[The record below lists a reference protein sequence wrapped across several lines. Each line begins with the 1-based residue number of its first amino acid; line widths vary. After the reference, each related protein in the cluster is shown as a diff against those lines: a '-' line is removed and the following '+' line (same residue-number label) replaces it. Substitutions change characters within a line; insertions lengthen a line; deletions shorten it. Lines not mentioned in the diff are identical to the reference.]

1 MVKYFKKNWI
11 MFKNLFKDD
20 NDINEKSVVG
30 FIAFAIMVLFALADL
45 FLGFF
50 GGKDLVINEH
60 IYDSFVIV
68 TLGAFGIAEVGKIF
82 GGKKGE

>member
-1 MVKYFKKNWI
+1 
-11 MFKNLFKDD
+11 MFKYLNKKWMAFRDIFKDE

-30 FIAFAIMVLFALADL
+30 FIAFAVMVLFALADL

-50 GGKDLVINEH
+50 GGKDLIINEH

-68 TLGAFGIAEVGKIF
+68 TLGAFGIAEAGNIF
-82 GGKKGE
+82 GKKK

>member
-1 MVKYFKKNWI
+1 MVKLIKRNWT

-30 FIAFAIMVLFALADL
+30 FIAFAVMVVFALADL

-68 TLGAFGIAEVGKIF
+68 TLGAFGIAEIGKIF
-82 GGKKGE
+82 GGKKE

>member
-1 MVKYFKKNWI
+1 
-11 MFKNLFKDD
+11 MFKYLNRKWMAFKDLFKDD
-20 NDINEKSVVG
+20 NNINEKSVVG
-30 FIAFAIMVLFALADL
+30 FIAFAVMVLFALADL

-68 TLGAFGIAEVGKIF
+68 TLGSFGIAEIGNVF
-82 GGKKGE
+82 GKKE

>member
-1 MVKYFKKNWI
+1 MVKLIKKNWT

-30 FIAFAIMVLFALADL
+30 FIAFAIMVLFAMADL

-82 GGKKGE
+82 GKKE

>member
-1 MVKYFKKNWI
+1 MVKLIKKNWT

-30 FIAFAIMVLFALADL
+30 FIAFAVMVVFALADL

-82 GGKKGE
+82 GGKKE

>member
-1 MVKYFKKNWI
+1 MVKLIKKNWT

-30 FIAFAIMVLFALADL
+30 FIAFAVMVLFALADL

-68 TLGAFGIAEVGKIF
+68 TLGAFGIAEIGKIF
-82 GGKKGE
+82 GGKKE